1 MKTAL
6 FVMLLA
12 AFPSVA
18 LADTLD
24 SGAFELEPG
33 QTRTLFLGAGE
44 DSEPLFKICNHIDNA
59 SDVQINVEGEAPK
72 AYTIMLVA
80 GECNY
85 YTANRSLEVSIPYGE
100 GVVTIS
106 FGIVG

>member
-24 SGAFELEPG
+24 SGSFELEPVSAG
-33 QTRTLFLGAGE
+33 TLE
-44 DSEPLFKICNHIDNA
+44 
-59 SDVQINVEGEAPK
+59 
-72 AYTIMLVA
+72 
-80 GECNY
+80 
-85 YTANRSLEVSIPYGE
+85 LE
-100 GVVTIS
+100 
-106 FGIVG
+106 